1 MTNEE
6 LEKVSQR
13 VAEIV
18 VEKIRLMQAEFD
30 DEYQANL
37 DRIREREE
45 LHEHISFAEAN
56 EYLLAELRDE
66 LSRAIE
72 EEDYTKAA
80 KLRNQIADIEGR

>member
-45 LHEHISFAEAN
+45 LHEHISFAEAT
-56 EYLLAELRDE
+56 EYLLEELRDE